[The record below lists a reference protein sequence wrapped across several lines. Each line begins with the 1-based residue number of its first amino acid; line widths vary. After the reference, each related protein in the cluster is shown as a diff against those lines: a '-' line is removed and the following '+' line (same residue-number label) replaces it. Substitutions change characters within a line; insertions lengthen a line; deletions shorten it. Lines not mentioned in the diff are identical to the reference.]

1 MNWDNNEILITFLAV
16 TFIFIVLISFVFIF
30 SIVYQRRQTQN
41 RQDKAAMQ
49 AAFQQEILQ
58 TQLEV
63 QNLTMQQLGRE
74 LHDNIGQLL
83 SVLRINLN
91 VLEEAVEDEGTKVQI
106 AESNQIVEQTIADV
120 RALTKSLDGDFV
132 KDFGLIDSLSHELL
146 RIRKTRRYQTEITTS
161 GTPYSLGYQHEIVL
175 FRIAQEVINNALK
188 HAAATTLHVSVG
200 YEPTNFEI
208 TIKDNGKGFDYEGIM
223 RNDLSKSGAGL
234 RNIQRR
240 AELIGGKCVV
250 ESKINEGTTVC
261 IKIEHFPVG
270 S

>member
-1 MNWDNNEILITFLAV
+1 MDSANDLVVVVIVTSTLAGLLVAFIILITFLYQKRR
-16 TFIFIVLISFVFIF
+16 IF
-30 SIVYQRRQTQN
+30 Y

-91 VLEEAVEDEGTKVQI
+91 VLEEAVEDESTKVQI

-132 KDFGLIDSLSHELL
+132 KDFGLIDSLSHELQ

-175 FRIAQEVINNALK
+175 FRISQEVINNALK

-250 ESKINEGTTVC
+250 ESKINEGTTVR
-261 IKIEHFPVG
+261 IKIEHFPVRN
-270 S
+270 

>member
-1 MNWDNNEILITFLAV
+1 MPNQISEYIFITIAGTILVLLLLLFIVSFF
-16 TFIFIVLISFVFIF
+16 FIF
-30 SIVYQRRQTQN
+30 QRRQTQN

-91 VLEEAVEDEGTKVQI
+91 VLEETVEDEGTRGQI

-132 KDFGLIDSLSHELL
+132 KDFGFIDSLSHELQ

-188 HAAATTLHVSVG
+188 HAAATTLTVSVM

-208 TIKDNGKGFDYEGIM
+208 TIQDNGKGFDYEVII
-223 RNDLSKSGAGL
+223 RNELSKSGAGL

-240 AELIGGKCVV
+240 AELIGGKCIV

>member
-1 MNWDNNEILITFLAV
+1 MSAEVSEVVIIVLAGTFLMLLLV
-16 TFIFIVLISFVFIF
+16 TFIVSFFF
-30 SIVYQRRQTQN
+30 LHQRRQTQN

-83 SVLRINLN
+83 SVLRLNLN
-91 VLEEAVEDEGTKVQI
+91 VLEETVEDEGTRGQI

-132 KDFGLIDSLSHELL
+132 KDFGFIDSLSHELQ

-188 HAAATTLHVSVG
+188 HAAATALTVSVM

-208 TIKDNGKGFDYEGIM
+208 TIQDNGKGFDFEGVM
-223 RNDLSKSGAGL
+223 KNEMSKSGAGL

-240 AELIGGKCVV
+240 AELIGGKCTID
-250 ESKINEGTTVC
+250 SQKGLGTTVT
-261 IKIEHFPVG
+261 ISIQRTQTVD
-270 S
+270 

>member
-1 MNWDNNEILITFLAV
+1 MSAEVSEVVIIVLAGTFLMLLLV
-16 TFIFIVLISFVFIF
+16 TFIVSFFF
-30 SIVYQRRQTQN
+30 LHQRRQTQN
-41 RQDKAAMQ
+41 RQEKAAMQ
-49 AAFQQEILQ
+49 ASFQQEILQ

-91 VLEEAVEDEGTKVQI
+91 VLEEMVEDESTKSQI
-106 AESNQIVEQTIADV
+106 SESNQIVEQTIADV

-132 KDFGLIDSLSHELL
+132 KDFGLIDSLSHELQ
-146 RIRKTRRYQTEITTS
+146 RIRKTRRYQTEITIS

-175 FRIAQEVINNALK
+175 FRMAQEVINNALK
-188 HAAATTLHVSVG
+188 HAAATTLHVSVV

-208 TIKDNGKGFDYEGIM
+208 RIKDNGKGFDYEGVM
-223 RNDLSKSGAGL
+223 KNEFAKSGAGL

-240 AELIGGKCVV
+240 AELVGGKCIV
-250 ESKINEGTTVC
+250 ESKIKEGTTVC
-261 IKIEHFPVG
+261 IKIEHFSLG

>member
-1 MNWDNNEILITFLAV
+1 MEDIDIVLAYLVVILILGFFV
-16 TFIFIVLISFVFIF
+16 IFIIIYILIF
-30 SIVYQRRQTQN
+30 QRRQTQN

-91 VLEEAVEDEGTKVQI
+91 VLEEMVEDEGTKVQI

-175 FRIAQEVINNALK
+175 FRIAQEIINNALK

-200 YEPTNFEI
+200 YEPTNFGI
-208 TIKDNGKGFDYEGIM
+208 TIKDNGKGFDYEGVM
-223 RNDLSKSGAGL
+223 RNELSKSGAGL

-270 S
+270 N

>member
-1 MNWDNNEILITFLAV
+1 MSAEVSEVVIIVLAGTFLMLLLV
-16 TFIFIVLISFVFIF
+16 TFIVSFFF
-30 SIVYQRRQTQN
+30 LHQRRQTQN

-83 SVLRINLN
+83 SVLRLNLN
-91 VLEEAVEDEGTKVQI
+91 VLEETVEDEGTRGQI

-132 KDFGLIDSLSHELL
+132 KDFGFIDSLSHELQ

-188 HAAATTLHVSVG
+188 HAAATTLTVSVM

-208 TIKDNGKGFDYEGIM
+208 TIQDNGKGFDFEGVM
-223 RNDLSKSGAGL
+223 KNGMSKSGAGL

-240 AELIGGKCVV
+240 AELIGGKCT
-250 ESKINEGTTVC
+250 INSQKGLGTTVT
-261 IKIEHFPVG
+261 ISIQRTQTG
-270 S
+270 D

>member
-1 MNWDNNEILITFLAV
+1 MEDIDIVLAYLVVILILGFFV
-16 TFIFIVLISFVFIF
+16 IFIIIYILIF
-30 SIVYQRRQTQN
+30 QRRQTQN

-91 VLEEAVEDEGTKVQI
+91 VLEEMVEDEGTKVQI

-132 KDFGLIDSLSHELL
+132 KDFGLIDSLSHELQ
-146 RIRKTRRYQTEITTS
+146 RIRKTRRYQTEIITS
-161 GTPYSLGYQHEIVL
+161 GTAYSLGYQHEIVL

-200 YEPTNFEI
+200 YEPTNFGI

-223 RNDLSKSGAGL
+223 RNELSKSGAGL

-270 S
+270 N

>member
-1 MNWDNNEILITFLAV
+1 MPAEVSEVVIIVLSGTFLMLLLV
-16 TFIFIVLISFVFIF
+16 TFIISFFF
-30 SIVYQRRQTQN
+30 LHQRRQTQN

-49 AAFQQEILQ
+49 ASFQQEILQ

-91 VLEEAVEDEGTKVQI
+91 VLEEMVEDESTKSQI
-106 AESNQIVEQTIADV
+106 SESNQIVEQTIADV

-132 KDFGLIDSLSHELL
+132 KDFGFIDSLSHELQ
-146 RIRKTRRYQTEITTS
+146 RIRKTRRYQTEITTE
-161 GTPYSLGYQHEIVL
+161 GTAYSLGYQHEIVL

-188 HAAATTLHVSVG
+188 HAAATILHVTVSYQPAHV
-200 YEPTNFEI
+200 EVRIE
-208 TIKDNGKGFDYEGIM
+208 DNGKGFDYEAVSQ
-223 RNDLSKSGAGL
+223 NELSKSGAGL

-240 AELIGGKCVV
+240 AELIGGKCTIQ
-250 ESKINEGTTVC
+250 SQIGRGTTV
-261 IKIEHFPVG
+261 ILSIQRAQTG
-270 S
+270 D